1 MPMLALRRARRLW
14 PRLEVVALCLCLYAA
29 TVTADTWRDYA
40 VRDRA
45 GRIVGRGIEVT
56 GQMTDGYRVRLGQ
69 LNADCA
75 GGRTVIR
82 LEVRNFDFGTAPV
95 RVRWTVPN
103 NKEGSTIW
111 DVCDDGSCIGRWD
124 GEAFAFLQKIVEASE
139 LQVSIEVPHA
149 RPVNATFKLEGTDAA
164 MRSLSRNCQSMR

>member
-1 MPMLALRRARRLW
+1 
-14 PRLEVVALCLCLYAA
+14 
-29 TVTADTWRDYA
+29 
-40 VRDRA
+40 
-45 GRIVGRGIEVT
+45 
-56 GQMTDGYRVRLGQ
+56 MTDGYRVRLGQ

-75 GGRTVIR
+75 GGRTVVR

-103 NKEGSTIW
+103 NKEGSTVW

-139 LQVSIEVPHA
+139 LQLSIEVPHT
-149 RPVNATFKLEGTDAA
+149 RPVNATFKLEGTYAA
-164 MRSLSRNCQSMR
+164 MQSLSRNCQSMR